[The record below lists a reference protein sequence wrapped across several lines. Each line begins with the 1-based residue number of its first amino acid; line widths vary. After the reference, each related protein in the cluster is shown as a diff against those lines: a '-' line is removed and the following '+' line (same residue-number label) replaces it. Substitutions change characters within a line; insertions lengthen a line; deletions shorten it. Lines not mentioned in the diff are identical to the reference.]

1 MYMMLTW
8 WWWCII
14 IRCWD
19 VWWWNDLIW
28 RCSILRCCA
37 CIKCHDALWRQVFKY
52 TTLVNVNDDECMK
65 ANACMLLK
73 VMCERCIGLC
83 LKDDLKIK
91 TMGTSFILYVNI
103 HRDTSSFM
111 MISANPHS
119 MMIMVFMGSMTP
131 RVSLTSGRRYRLV
144 TRESPGGVGALWGFS
159 LTHVGHVHIHSTLRL
174 KATPIFK

>member
-1 MYMMLTW
+1 MMYMMLTW

-37 CIKCHDALWRQVFKY
+37 CIKCHDALWWQVFKD
-52 TTLVNVNDDECMK
+52 TTLVNVNDDECIK

-83 LKDDLKIK
+83 LKDGLKMNTI
-91 TMGTSFILYVNI
+91 GTSCILCVHIY
-103 HRDTSSFM
+103 RDTSPLM
-111 MISANPHS
+111 MMSADAHS
-119 MMIMVFMGSMTP
+119 MMMRVFMGSN
-131 RVSLTSGRRYRLV
+131 
-144 TRESPGGVGALWGFS
+144 WQ
-159 LTHVGHVHIHSTLRL
+159 STLN
-174 KATPIFK
+174 